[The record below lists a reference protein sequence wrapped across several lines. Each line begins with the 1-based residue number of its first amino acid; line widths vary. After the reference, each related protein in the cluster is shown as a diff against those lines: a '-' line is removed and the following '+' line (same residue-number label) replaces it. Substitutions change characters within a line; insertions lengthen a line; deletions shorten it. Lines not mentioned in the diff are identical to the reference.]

1 MNSIQSSRYIK
12 RRMGEQLKKEIL
24 VRNGILSAEE
34 SKEKPVVIVCYRC
47 AFINQHDNKYC
58 SKCSYPLKP
67 EAYDEIKSEEDKRIG
82 TLQQKYEKDMRT
94 LREDMNNQLSK
105 MMLIIQQNP
114 KLSYVKPEILE
125 KINEN

>member
-1 MNSIQSSRYIK
+1 MELYLKMQVK
-12 RRMGEQLKKEIL
+12 RKLLLLIVLDVTL
-24 VRNGILSAEE
+24 VNAIE
-34 SKEKPVVIVCYRC
+34 
-47 AFINQHDNKYC
+47 NKYC

-67 EAYDEIKSEEDKRIG
+67 EAYDEIKSLEEKRIE
-82 TLQQKYEKDMRT
+82 TLQQKYENDMKT

-105 MMLIIQQNP
+105 MMLMIQQNP